1 MTTPVDAAGAA
12 EVLARHREVT
22 VLCHV
27 RPDADALGSSCG
39 LARALRAVGV
49 TVHHSFDPGVVPAA
63 LRGIPGTDRVVPLA
77 QVPAHAGLVVTLDCA
92 SPDRVGAWERLAET
106 ASEVLVVDHHGSNPG
121 FGSHLYLDPAAAS
134 TATLVL
140 EMLEAGGYIVDTEI
154 ATSLYAGLVT
164 DTGSFRWGGGPA
176 HDTARRLLAAGAETE
191 QLSHDLLDA
200 HSFAWLR
207 VLGELLTRVR
217 LEADAVGGRGAVWL
231 AVPHEVIAAADE
243 DDVESLVSHLRGVR
257 EARVAVLLKEYLPGE
272 WAVSL
277 RSRGGNAGRGLVDV
291 SAVAAA
297 LGGGGHPAAAGCTV
311 RGDLEDVTARL
322 RELLG

>member
-77 QVPAHAGLVVTLDCA
+77 QVPAHPGLVVTLDCA
-92 SPDRVGAWERLAET
+92 SPDRVGAWGRLVET

-207 VLGELLTRVR
+207 VLGQLLTSVR

-231 AVPHEVIAAADE
+231 AVPHEVIAAAEE

-277 RSRGGNAGRGLVDV
+277 RSRGGDAGRGLVDV

-311 RGDLEDVTARL
+311 RGDLEDVTVRL